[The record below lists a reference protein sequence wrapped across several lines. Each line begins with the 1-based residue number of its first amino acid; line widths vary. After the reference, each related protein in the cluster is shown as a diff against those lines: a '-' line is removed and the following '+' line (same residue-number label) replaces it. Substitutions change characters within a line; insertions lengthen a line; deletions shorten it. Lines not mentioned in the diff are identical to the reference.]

1 MHQDHSK
8 AVRHSYLTIA
18 RNKRIDQGC
27 HYRMKRE
34 FDFKKGGFA
43 GLAKDQSK
51 RGHVAY
57 SLIGTSQAQKDTTND
72 EQKLDK

>member
-1 MHQDHSK
+1 
-8 AVRHSYLTIA
+8 
-18 RNKRIDQGC
+18 
-27 HYRMKRE
+27 MKRE

-72 EQKLDK
+72 EQKLDQRPLVTS